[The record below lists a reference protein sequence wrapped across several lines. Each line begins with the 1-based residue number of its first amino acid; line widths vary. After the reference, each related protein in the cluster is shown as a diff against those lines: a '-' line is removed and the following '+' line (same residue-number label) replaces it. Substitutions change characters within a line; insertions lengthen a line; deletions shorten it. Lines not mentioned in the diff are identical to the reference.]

1 METTTTG
8 AARDL
13 VGAMFTTAKELR
25 HLVERH
31 FGDLFV
37 PVDVLAQSDHFAVL
51 RVRTDHLGALTVHAE
66 RERRW
71 QPFRVTR
78 VEPART

>member
-1 METTTTG
+1 METTTMGTG
-8 AARDL
+8 RDL
-13 VGAMFTTAKELR
+13 VGALFTTAKELR
-25 HLVERH
+25 HLAERH

-37 PVDVLAQSDHFAVL
+37 PTEILAQSDHFAV
-51 RVRTDHLGALTVHAE
+51 VRLQTDHLGPLTVHAE

-78 VEPART
+78 VEPARA